1 MTKVTEQQVRD
12 RLVSQFGPDEIDS
25 LIEKYRE
32 TNVLTTPDMDAIT
45 RLAQKGQEENLLKV
59 NFRLTQ
65 EQYDALVAYYKEPGQ
80 AGTYLVQR
88 AIQEFIALV

>member
-1 MTKVTEQQVRD
+1 MTKLTEQQVRD
-12 RLVSQFGPDEIDS
+12 KLATRFTSDEIDS
-25 LIEKYRE
+25 LVEKYRE
-32 TNVLTTPDMDAIT
+32 ANTLIAPDLDTIA
-45 RLAQKGQEENLLKV
+45 RLANKGQEENLFKV

-80 AGTYLVQR
+80 TGTYVVQR